1 MACNLLISNV
11 EDREARLLGTEK
23 RKTNAWNPIELVRI
37 AGKGE
42 ADAEEVCYPL

>member
-23 RKTNAWNPIELVRI
+23 RKTNAWNPIELVT
-37 AGKGE
+37 GKGE
-42 ADAEEVCYPL
+42 ADAEEVSYPL